1 MGEAAF
7 SCEIDWRV
15 FVHMGLLSNCS
26 DTFLTLWIE
35 SSEPHHAAQLLME
48 SF

>member
-15 FVHMGLLSNCS
+15 FVQMGLLSNSS
-26 DTFLTLWIE
+26 DTFSTLWIE
-35 SSEPHHAAQLLME
+35 SSEPHRAAQRLME